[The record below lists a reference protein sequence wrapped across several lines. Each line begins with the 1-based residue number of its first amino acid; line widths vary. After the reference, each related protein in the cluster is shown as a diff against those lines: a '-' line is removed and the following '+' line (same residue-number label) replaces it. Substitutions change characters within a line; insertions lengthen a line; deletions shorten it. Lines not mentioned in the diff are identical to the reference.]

1 MTGKAPWGKA
11 LAATAYGAPALV
23 LVTVGVLCFYPLV
36 YAWKRLSAGWTGR
49 RIARH
54 FIWLYG
60 RAWRVAFS
68 PFVRF
73 VVRMPAARDFPRPCI
88 VVCNHLSVFDIYSM
102 SLLPVS
108 DVAMTVRSWPFRLF
122 WNRPFMR
129 LAGYLDIEGR
139 RPEDVWHDMRET
151 LAQGGVLVF
160 FPEGHRSRDGSLQ
173 RFRSGAFKLAVTCG
187 APVVPVC
194 IQGTDTLLPPG
205 GRLLRPA
212 TVRIHALP
220 PVAATEYTGELAHGA
235 LRKHVKAR
243 MAEEL
248 AHMRAMAD
256 AQ

>member
-1 MTGKAPWGKA
+1 MDEQSIKETVNKALAEEFELEPEAMTPEANLYEDLGLDSLDAVDMVIVLENAFGVKIRDEQTLRTIRTLNDIYEYIYQKKEPGSGYGLAVPLPCWARKAMTGKAPWGKA

-108 DVAMTVRSWPFRLF
+108 DVAMTVRSWPLS
-122 WNRPFMR
+122 PF
-129 LAGYLDIEGR
+129 LE
-139 RPEDVWHDMRET
+139 
-151 LAQGGVLVF
+151 Q
-160 FPEGHRSRDGSLQ
+160 
-173 RFRSGAFKLAVTCG
+173 AVHE
-187 APVVPVC
+187 A
-194 IQGTDTLLPPG
+194 
-205 GRLLRPA
+205 GRLP
-212 TVRIHALP
+212 
-220 PVAATEYTGELAHGA
+220 
-235 LRKHVKAR
+235 
-243 MAEEL
+243 
-248 AHMRAMAD
+248 
-256 AQ
+256 